1 MDCNIQGTAV
11 DALKLMQEA
20 KEKFPLKQ
28 KAVICLG
35 FIAQYGPVSGSEL
48 VRMLDLSGSDT
59 LMAWLNPLLDNG
71 LVEAT
76 AENTNGKKYFVV
88 ESIRSLVDKKTPR
101 QIKAEQIRGA
111 VMQDIREHKDVSI
124 AEVSERLEG
133 NLSTKV
139 VRKYMVELLED
150 GYIRQSGKGRW
161 TRFILNE

>member
-1 MDCNIQGTAV
+1 M
-11 DALKLMQEA
+11 
-20 KEKFPLKQ
+20 
-28 KAVICLG
+28 
-35 FIAQYGPVSGSEL
+35 
-48 VRMLDLSGSDT
+48 
-59 LMAWLNPLLDNG
+59 
-71 LVEAT
+71 
-76 AENTNGKKYFVV
+76 KYFVV
-88 ESIRSLVDKKTPR
+88 ENIKSLAGKKTAR
-101 QIKAEQIRGA
+101 QIKAEQIRDA